1 MEIILKQLKKL
12 KVKVSLKNYEKQKIN
27 FPRISKQP
35 KKNGKWLIKE
45 YQSYGGTKVKLY
57 HRIKIYK

>member
-12 KVKVSLKNYEKQKIN
+12 KVNFFFKELKKQKIN

-45 YQSYGGTKVKLY
+45 YQSYGGTKVKLFTSS
-57 HRIKIYK
+57 

>member
-12 KVKVSLKNYEKQKIN
+12 KVKVSFKELQKQKIN

-35 KKNGKWLIKE
+35 KKMVNG
-45 YQSYGGTKVKLY
+45 
-57 HRIKIYK
+57 